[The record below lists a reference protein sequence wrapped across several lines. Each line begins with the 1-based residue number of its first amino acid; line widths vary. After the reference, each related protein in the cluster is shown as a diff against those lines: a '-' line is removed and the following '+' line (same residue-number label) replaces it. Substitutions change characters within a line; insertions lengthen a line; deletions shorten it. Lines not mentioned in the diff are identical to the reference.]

1 MKQSYLLPNLFKKVG
16 LCMVLPFTILCILC
30 LTGVMD
36 DVCIWMKMP
45 ALVSTTTE
53 SRWFFITESCI
64 IDELSMLGLLVSLVF
79 IALSREHDEDE
90 MTVAIRMQS
99 FVWSVWATSLIII
112 LGILLIYNF
121 AFIYF
126 LCVAMYL
133 YLLLYIIKF
142 NFAMCRE
149 RRG

>member
-1 MKQSYLLPNLFKKVG
+1 
-16 LCMVLPFTILCILC
+16 
-30 LTGVMD
+30 
-36 DVCIWMKMP
+36 
-45 ALVSTTTE
+45 
-53 SRWFFITESCI
+53 
-64 IDELSMLGLLVSLVF
+64 
-79 IALSREHDEDE
+79 

-142 NFAMCRE
+142 NFAMYRE